1 MNLKITYYL
10 EVISSWCYW
19 AEPAWAELKQRY
31 AGKVEF
37 GWKIAQMPVEAY
49 PVSKAQCEWFYRR
62 SGTIMRSPF
71 MLNADWFQP
80 GQIIAPNLVAE
91 AGKDFGVTD
100 DRIRL
105 ALSHAAEREGKRVGQ
120 WEVAADIAVQAVP
133 TLSREKVLERA
144 KSPEVAARVA
154 SSTAEFDALRVNQ
167 RPTFLLESSIGDRA
181 VFSGLVRVEPIAV
194 TLDALLRDAAAYES
208 YAAHFGPPPG
218 A

>member
-1 MNLKITYYL
+1 
-10 EVISSWCYW
+10 
-19 AEPAWAELKQRY
+19 
-31 AGKVEF
+31 
-37 GWKIAQMPVEAY
+37 MPVEAY
-49 PVSKAQCEWFYRR
+49 PVSREQCEWFYRR
-62 SGTIMRSPF
+62 SGTIMRSSF
-71 MLNADWFQP
+71 KLNAGWFQP
-80 GQIIAPNLVAE
+80 GQIVAANRVAE

-120 WEVAADIAVQAVP
+120 WEVAADIAVQAAP

-154 SSTAEFDALRVNQ
+154 ASTAEFDALQVNQ

-194 TLDALLRDAAAYES
+194 TLDALLHDAAAYES
-208 YAAHFGPPPG
+208 YAAHFGSPPG